1 MHDSKAN
8 HIHTLAIFD
17 VRFVSTAVATVPIA
31 AAIVVVVY
39 RSVINESA
47 VV

>member
-1 MHDSKAN
+1 MYDSKAN
-8 HIHTLAIFD
+8 RIHTLAIFD

-39 RSVINESA
+39 GCVIHASA